1 MSNKLVDFHNEEFG
15 TIRTITDGSEPWFVA
30 GDICAVLGLNNIGQ
44 ALASLEEDEKNTIT
58 INDGT
63 PGNPNR
69 AMISE
74 SGLYALVL
82 RSRKP
87 EARKF
92 SRWVRREVLP
102 SIRKHGGYLTPAK
115 LEEALLNPDTLIQLA
130 QNLKAEQ
137 KKNRLLEAQAEA
149 NAPKVLFA
157 NAVAT
162 SKTSILIGDLAKILK
177 SNGINIGQNR
187 LFAWMRENDYL
198 CKNRGEMWNMPT
210 QKSMELG
217 LFEVKEST
225 HQQPDGTVR
234 ITKTTK
240 VTGKGQQYFINKFCQ
255 TGEQQCLPSF

>member
-1 MSNKLVDFHNEEFG
+1 MITQDIARFEFDSQELRTTTADGETLFCGKDVATILGYERPSNAINAHCKGALKRCPLETAGGTQEFTFITEPDLYRLIIHSKLPTAEKFERWVFEDVLP
-15 TIRTITDGSEPWFVA
+15 TIR
-30 GDICAVLGLNNIGQ
+30 
-44 ALASLEEDEKNTIT
+44 KN
-58 INDGT
+58 
-63 PGNPNR
+63 
-69 AMISE
+69 
-74 SGLYALVL
+74 
-82 RSRKP
+82 
-87 EARKF
+87 
-92 SRWVRREVLP
+92 
-102 SIRKHGGYLTPAK
+102 GGYLTPAK

-157 NAVAT
+157 DAVAT

-187 LFAWMRENDYL
+187 LFAWMRGKDYL

-255 TGEQQCLPSF
+255 TNSM